1 MSEENKNNLYIETKI
16 NNKNMY
22 EFMINHTYKSMMG
35 VVGVLIS
42 ILAIVAL
49 IVYGK
54 NYDLTKKLLFIFIA
68 LLFTVI
74 NPISLY
80 FKSKKQVKMNDSFQ
94 HPLCYTFSELGIDVR
109 QGEQSLHI
117 NWDDIMKVISTKN
130 LVVIYL
136 SAINAFIFPK
146 EQIGKEFEEFKKIIT
161 ENYKGRKVSIK

>member
-1 MSEENKNNLYIETKI
+1 MSENNEKNLYIETKI
-16 NNKNMY
+16 DNKNMY
-22 EFMINHTYKSMMG
+22 EFMINHTYKSIMG
-35 VVGVLIS
+35 IVGVIIS
-42 ILAIVAL
+42 LLAVVAL

-54 NYDLTKKLLFIFIA
+54 NYDLTKKLLFVFIA

-94 HPLCYTFSELGIDVR
+94 HPLCYTFTNNGIDVK

-117 NWDDIMKVISTKN
+117 NWDDIIKIVSTKN
-130 LVVIYL
+130 LVIIYL

-146 EQIGKEFEEFKKIIT
+146 SQIGDDFDEFKKIIK
-161 ENYKGRKVSIK
+161 ENMQGRKVSIK

>member
-1 MSEENKNNLYIETKI
+1 MSENNEKNLYIETKI
-16 NNKNMY
+16 DNKSMF
-22 EFMINHTYKSMMG
+22 EFMVNHTYKSVMG
-35 VVGVLIS
+35 IVGVLIS
-42 ILAIVAL
+42 LLAVVAL

-94 HPLCYTFSELGIDVR
+94 HPLCYTFTANGIDVK

-117 NWDDIMKVISTKN
+117 NWEDIIKIVSTKN

-146 EQIGKEFEEFKKIIT
+146 EQIGEEFDEFKQIIT
-161 ENYKGRKVSIK
+161 ENMQGRKVSIK

>member
-1 MSEENKNNLYIETKI
+1 MSENNEKNLYIETKI
-16 NNKNMY
+16 DNKNMY
-22 EFMINHTYKSMMG
+22 EFMINHTYKSIMG
-35 VVGVLIS
+35 VVGVIIS
-42 ILAIVAL
+42 LLAVVAL

-94 HPLCYTFSELGIDVR
+94 HPLCYTFTNNGIDVK

-117 NWDDIMKVISTKN
+117 NWDDIIKIVSTKN
-130 LVVIYL
+130 LVIIYL

-146 EQIGKEFEEFKKIIT
+146 AQIGDDFDEFKKIIKD
-161 ENYKGRKVSIK
+161 NMQGRKVSIK